1 MSDHLDISS
10 SKKKLRHA
18 ALQYHSKGRK
28 GKIEITPTKSF
39 ISQRDLSLAYTP
51 GVAEPCKEIAE
62 NPHNAVYYTAKGNL
76 VAVISNGTAVLGLG
90 NIGALAGKP
99 VMEGKGILFKKF
111 ADIDVFDIELDTE
124 DPDKFIEA
132 VKLMEPT
139 FGGINLEDIKAPEC
153 FYIEETLKKEMNIPV
168 FHDDQHGT
176 AIISGAGLL
185 NAVEITGKKMEE
197 IKMVISGAGA
207 AGIACANFYIDLGVN
222 PQNLYMLDSKGV
234 LWLGRGDEET
244 NKYKKPFYRETSA
257 RTLADII
264 KGADAFSG
272 LSKKGVLTAEMVKSM
287 GDKPIIFAMANPD
300 PEITYTEAKEARP
313 DAIVATGRSD
323 FPNQVNNVLGFP
335 FIFRGT
341 LDVESTAIN
350 KEMKAACAHA
360 LAQLAKEE
368 VPVEVKK
375 KYDADEIEFGPD
387 YIIPKPFDPRVL
399 HWCAPAV
406 AKAAMDTGVAKK
418 LIDLDNYVE
427 KLKEQTDWSR
437 GMMRKIYMIAQK
449 HQKRVVYPE
458 GDHPKIIWAAS
469 EVVEEGFAKPI
480 LLVEDKQKTLQL
492 FDELNHSTDGIEIIE
507 YLSQPYMKEFIDSY
521 YQDRNRKGVT
531 MRTAIKDM
539 KSPYYFAMMMV
550 KKGYADAVVGGINAT
565 YPSVIS
571 PALKIIGAEEK
582 GVVSGIYFVKCNN
595 YAYFLTDCAVNVD
608 PTPEQLADIVMNGVE
623 AMERYRFTPKV
634 AMLSYSNFGSVRDSE
649 SAKIEKTI
657 ELVLKMRPDLMID
670 GPIQA
675 DLALKPDR
683 LNELYPFT
691 NLKER
696 PNLLVFPNLSS
707 ANISLKLIER
717 FSKAQIIGPIMEGFK
732 QPVHLVTRTS
742 DVNNIVN
749 LTAISNVDAQGN

>member
-1 MSDHLDISS
+1 MSDQMDISS

-28 GKIEITPTKSF
+28 GKIEVVSTKSF

-51 GVAEPCKEIAE
+51 GVAEPCKEIAD
-62 NPHNAVYYTAKGNL
+62 NAHNAVHYTAKGNL

-124 DPDKFIEA
+124 DPDRFIDA

-153 FYIEETLKKEMNIPV
+153 FYIEERLKAEMNIPV

-185 NAVEITGKKMEE
+185 NALEIVGKKIGD

-222 PQNLYMLDSKGV
+222 PENLYMLDSKGV
-234 LWLGRGDEET
+234 LWLGRGDEEN
-244 NKYKKPFYRETSA
+244 NKYKKPFYRKTSA

-272 LSKKGVLTAEMVKSM
+272 LSKKGILTPEMVKTM
-287 GDKPIIFAMANPD
+287 ADKPIIFAMANPD
-300 PEITYTEAKEARP
+300 PEITYPDAKNARP

-350 KEMKAACAHA
+350 KEMKLACSKA
-360 LAQLAKEE
+360 LADLAKME

-399 HWCAPAV
+399 HYCAPAI
-406 AKAAMDTGVAKK
+406 AKAAMETGVATKQ
-418 LIDLDNYVE
+418 IDLDNYVE

-449 HQKRVVYPE
+449 HRKRVVYPE
-458 GDHPKIIWAAS
+458 GDHPKIIWAAA

-480 LLVEDKQKTLQL
+480 LLVENKQKTLQL
-492 FDELNHSTDGIEIIE
+492 FEELNHSTEGIEIIE
-507 YLSQPYMKEFIDSY
+507 YLNQPYMQEFIEAHY
-521 YQDRNRKGVT
+521 EARNRKGVT
-531 MRTAIKDM
+531 VRKAISDM
-539 KSPYYFAMMMV
+539 QNPYYFAMMML
-550 KKGYADAVVGGINAT
+550 KKGYADAVVAGINAT

-571 PALKIIGAEEK
+571 PALQVIGAEDN

-595 YAYFLTDCAVNVD
+595 HAYFLTDCAVNED
-608 PTPEQLADIVMNGVE
+608 PTVEELADIVMNGVE

-634 AMLSYSNFGSVRDSE
+634 AMLSYANFGSVRNEDSR
-649 SAKIEKTI
+649 KIDDTI
-657 ELVLKMRPDLMID
+657 KLVKQMRPDLMID
-670 GPIQA
+670 GPMQA
-675 DLALKPDR
+675 DLALKPER

-691 NLKER
+691 DLKER

-707 ANISLKLIER
+707 ANISLKLIQR
-717 FSKAQIIGPIMEGFK
+717 LSKAQVIGPIMEGFAK
-732 QPVHLVTRTS
+732 PVHLVTRTS

>member
-28 GKIEITPTKSF
+28 GKIEVTPTKSF

-62 NPHNAVYYTAKGNL
+62 NPHNAVHYTAKGNL

-124 DPDKFIEA
+124 DPERFIDA

-153 FYIEETLKKEMNIPV
+153 FYIEERLKAEMNIPV

-185 NAVEITGKKMEE
+185 NAIEITGKKIEE

-207 AGIACANFYIDLGVN
+207 AGIACANFYMDLGVRLE
-222 PQNLYMLDSKGV
+222 NLFMLDSKGV

-244 NKYKKPFYRETSA
+244 NKYKKPFYRDTDA
-257 RTLADII
+257 RTLEDII
-264 KGADAFSG
+264 KGADVFSG
-272 LSKKGVLTAEMVKSM
+272 LSKKGLLTPEMVKTM
-287 GDKPIIFAMANPD
+287 AEKPIIFAMANPD
-300 PEITYTEAKEARP
+300 PEITYTEAKNARP

-350 KEMKAACAHA
+350 REMKLACAFA
-360 LAQLAKEE
+360 LANLAKEE

-375 KYDADEIEFGPD
+375 KYDTDDIEFGPD

-406 AKAAMDTGVAKK
+406 AKAAMDTGVANKI
-418 LIDLDNYVE
+418 IDLDNYVE

-449 HQKRVVYPE
+449 HRKRVVYPE
-458 GDHPKIIWAAS
+458 GNHPLIIWAAT
-469 EVVEEGFAKPI
+469 EIVEEGFAKPI
-480 LLVEDKQKTLQL
+480 LLVENKEKTLKL
-492 FDELNHSTDGIEIIE
+492 FEELNHNPEGIEIVE
-507 YLSQPYMKEFIDSY
+507 YLSHPNMQEFIEEHY
-521 YQDRNRKGVT
+521 RTRCRKGVT
-531 MRTAIKDM
+531 MRKAISDM
-539 KSPYYFAMMMV
+539 QSPYYFSMMMV
-550 KKGYADAVVGGINAT
+550 KLGYADAVVGGINAT
-565 YPSVIS
+565 YPSVIQ
-571 PALKIIGAEEK
+571 PALQVIGAEAN

-595 YAYFLTDCAVNVD
+595 YAYFLTDCAVNED
-608 PTPEQLADIVMNGVE
+608 PTVEELADIVMNGVE

-634 AMLSYSNFGSVRDSE
+634 AMLSYANFGSVRNDE
-649 SAKIEKTI
+649 SRKIEATI
-657 ELVLKMRPDLMID
+657 KLVKKMRPDLSID
-670 GPIQA
+670 GPMQA
-675 DLALKPDR
+675 DLALNPER
-683 LNELYPFT
+683 LNELYPF
-691 NLKER
+691 NELKER

-717 FSKAQIIGPIMEGFK
+717 FSKAQIIGPIMEGFAK
-732 QPVHLVTRTS
+732 PVHLVTRTS